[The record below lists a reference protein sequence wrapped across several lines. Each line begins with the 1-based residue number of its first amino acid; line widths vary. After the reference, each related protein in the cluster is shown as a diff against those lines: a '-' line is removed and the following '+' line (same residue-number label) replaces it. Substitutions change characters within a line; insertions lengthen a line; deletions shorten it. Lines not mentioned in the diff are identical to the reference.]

1 MAKDDIGALWEREKN
16 GKTYFSGTIKLENG
30 SVLEIIAFPNDFKTK
45 ENQPD
50 IRIYR
55 RESQPQ
61 DARTTAAPRTAP
73 RPAPAPKA
81 EETGYTYPDEEIN
94 PEDIPF

>member
-55 RESQPQ
+55 REPYAGGETRS
-61 DARTTAAPRTAP
+61 APPPKRE
-73 RPAPAPKA
+73 PAPAPKA

>member
-1 MAKDDIGALWEREKN
+1 MTENATTTIVAVKYQ
-16 GKTYFSGTIKLENG
+16 KTAPHHLENG
-30 SVLEIIAFPNDFKTK
+30 SVLEIIAFPNDYKTK

-55 RESQPQ
+55 REPYAGGETRSAPPPK
-61 DARTTAAPRTAP
+61 REAAL
-73 RPAPAPKA
+73 APKA
-81 EETGYTYPDEEIN
+81 EETGYTYPEEDIN